1 MKPISVVVL
10 NYNTERDT
18 VRCLSS
24 LAKVDY
30 PDFEVVVVEN
40 GSDDS
45 SARELSKRISKLKQV
60 IKVKLVRL
68 TRNVGYAGGCNAGV
82 RETRNDHVVLLSNDT
97 TVNRRYLKE
106 LVKTFEKEDG
116 RVGIV
121 VPKVINK
128 GYGLD
133 KLAFSGL
140 ISITGLPVEFLPR
153 MSEPFFSSVNGCS
166 LLFNKRIFNLPFDK
180 DYFIYAEDVYL
191 SWWSLLKGYKCV
203 LAPKAVLT
211 HKSLYFKDRT
221 RTFNGIF
228 HMSKNTSMNV
238 LIFFELVNIF
248 KVLPLLF
255 VQSSLMLLTP
265 LFWRRRCKKA
275 IWWKLRSY
283 WWLVRNFRKIWH
295 KRKHIQSLRRV
306 SDHDL
311 SWGFTCRQP
320 LFKGFFGRFVD
331 SLIFLYCWVV
341 RLPVREVYRGVK

>member
-40 GSDDS
+40 GSAEGS
-45 SARELSKRISKLKQV
+45 LRELRRHIAGLKRVLKLRF
-60 IKVKLVRL
+60 VRL
-68 TRNVGYAGGCNAGV
+68 ERNRGYAGGCNAGV
-82 RETRNDHVVLLSNDT
+82 EAARSNYVVLLSNDT
-97 TVNRRYLKE
+97 IVNRPYLKE

-128 GYGLD
+128 EQGDLTVLRG
-133 KLAFSGL
+133 FINIGG
-140 ISITGLPVEFLPR
+140 IPVDFLPGQR
-153 MSEPFFSSVNGCS
+153 EPFFSNAGGCS
-166 LLFNKRIFNLPFDK
+166 LFFDKRIFALPFDN
-180 DYFIYAEDVYL
+180 DYFINAEDTYL
-191 SWWSLLKGYKCV
+191 SWRSLLKGYKCV

-211 HKSLYFKDRT
+211 HKSLYSKDRT
-221 RTFNGIF
+221 RTFNSVF
-228 HMSKNTSMNV
+228 HMSKNTFMNV

-255 VQSSLMLLTP
+255 VQSSLMLITP
-265 LFWRRRCKKA
+265 FFWSRRYKRA

-283 WWLVRNFRKIWH
+283 WWLVKNFRKIWR

-306 SDHDL
+306 SDRDL

-341 RLPVREVYRGVK
+341 RLPVREVYQGVK